1 MKKILLFLGLII
13 IVLSLIIFIYI
24 NSMLKPVSNDNT
36 KIEFEVSDKMAYL
49 SLSSSLYEKKLI
61 KSELIY
67 KIYVKIKKPTKLQ
80 AGIYYLSQSMNLEE
94 IIETFEK
101 GTTSVADTVM
111 ITFPEGINMRR
122 IAKIIST
129 KTDNTYEDVIKVATD
144 KEYIKTLIPKYW
156 FLTDSILN
164 KEIYYP
170 LEGYLFPNTYQILPE
185 YNSKQIFEI
194 MLKQM
199 DKELTKYKT
208 EIKKSKY
215 NVHQMLT
222 LASLIELESKSKPD
236 RKGVAGVFYNR
247 LNINM
252 SLGSDVTTYYGSKI
266 DDMSFKLKGSHLDDC
281 SNGYNTRC
289 LSKSGLPVGP
299 IANSSIESLEAAI
312 EPERND
318 YYYFVAD
325 CTGKV
330 YYGKNLSEHNSII
343 SRLTREGNWCA

>member
-101 GTTSVADTVM
+101 GTKDVANTVM

-170 LEGYLFPNTYQILPE
+170 LEGYLFPNTYQILSE
-185 YNSKQIFEI
+185 YDSKQIFEI
-194 MLKQM
+194 MLNQL
-199 DKELTKYKT
+199 DKELTKYKA
-208 EIKKSKY
+208 EIEDSKY

-222 LASLIELESKSKPD
+222 LSSIIELESKSKLD

-247 LNINM
+247 LNIKM
-252 SLGSDVTTYYGSKI
+252 TLGSDVTTYYGSKI
-266 DDMSFKLKGSHLDDC
+266 DDFSQRLLDIQLYDC

-289 LSKSGLPVGP
+289 SSLSGLPVGP

-312 EPERND
+312 KPEKND
-318 YYYFVAD
+318 YLYFLAD
-325 CTGKV
+325 CSGKV
-330 YYGKNLSEHNSII
+330 YYNKKYNEHLNKKNQLI
-343 SRLTREGNWCA
+343 REGNWCA